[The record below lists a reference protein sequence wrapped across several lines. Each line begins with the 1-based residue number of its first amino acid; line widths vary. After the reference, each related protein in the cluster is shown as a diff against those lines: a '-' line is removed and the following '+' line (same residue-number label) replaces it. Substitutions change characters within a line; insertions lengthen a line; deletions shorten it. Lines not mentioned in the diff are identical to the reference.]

1 MDVGSIFLIL
11 ALVLVVALFVGRPF
25 LQSQSVPQQSEATD
39 QAEHRRSSLLA
50 ERDRLLTALQ
60 ELDFDNRLGK
70 IPSEDYQNTR
80 SGLVQNAALVMRRL
94 DEIPGVGVQ
103 DSAEDRIEQAIAAR
117 RADAAVARSNSGA
130 TGKSSPVAA
139 PAGGSAAALVK
150 DDIEE
155 LLATRKRDRQ
165 EKSAGFCPK
174 CGKPAQSSDRFCSR
188 CGTTL

>member
-25 LQSQSVPQQSEATD
+25 LQSRSVPQQSEATD
-39 QAEHRRSSLLA
+39 LAEHRRSSLLA

-80 SGLVQNAALVMRRL
+80 TGLVQNAALVMRRL
-94 DEIPGVGVQ
+94 DEIQGVGIQ

-117 RADAAVARSNSGA
+117 RADAAVARSNGGA
-130 TGKSSPVAA
+130 AVKSSP
-139 PAGGSAAALVK
+139 AALVK

-174 CGKPAQSSDRFCSR
+174 CGKPAQNSDRFCSR